1 MRGPLCPPGP
11 DPHPET
17 QLGGQSFWDELRAGR
32 PRQQPRGPLR
42 KILLAFPERV
52 ALDPRLQAS
61 SWGESSW
68 TRLGAWGLQ

>member
-1 MRGPLCPPGP
+1 MQA
-11 DPHPET
+11 DPASSPV
-17 QLGGQSFWDELRAGR
+17 A
-32 PRQQPRGPLR
+32 PLR

-52 ALDPRLQAS
+52 ALDARLQAS